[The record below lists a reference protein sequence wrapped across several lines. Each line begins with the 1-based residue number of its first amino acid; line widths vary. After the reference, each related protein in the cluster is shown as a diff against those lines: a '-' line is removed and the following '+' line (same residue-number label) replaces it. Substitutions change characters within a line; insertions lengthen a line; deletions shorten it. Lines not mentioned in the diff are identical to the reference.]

1 MIDLNKCVIIKEKN
15 TKIFK
20 LIYSIIDNHLIDE
33 SNIDVIFTKDYFETY
48 KHKTK
53 QRGNKHV

>member
-33 SNIDVIFTKDYFETY
+33 SNIDVIFTKDVFETY
-48 KHKTK
+48 KHKPN